1 MNKKALIEKPSPIFI
16 IGSGRSGTTMI
27 GEILTQLGVG
37 KSFEGHVVGI
47 LSKKFGNK
55 TLSKENAQKAIKILN
70 SHHAIRVR
78 GATLEISEIHSP
90 FSLRKILETSF
101 TKVAKNSGQNHWI
114 EKTPFYIDD
123 INSVLAIFPD
133 AKFIWCIRDGRD
145 VALSVFKKSWGANN
159 IYVAAKLWAKKN
171 NHLNV
176 SQLIR
181 NENLL
186 RIYYEQFLSA
196 PKKEIIKIVN
206 FVNEGPIANEESIIF
221 DLPILQN
228 NTNKWISAL
237 SAHQKL
243 MFETAAFDV
252 LRQHSYT
259 TLNETKPAVNDF
271 IKLGYTLHDKL
282 ILCSHLLKVN
292 VIDRIQV
299 SLRIKK
305 PFAERN

>member
-1 MNKKALIEKPSPIFI
+1 MNKQAMSKKLSPIFI

-37 KSFEGHVVGI
+37 KSFEGHVVCI
-47 LSKKFGNK
+47 LSKKFGNE
-55 TLSKENAQKAIKILN
+55 TLTKKNTEKAIKLLN

-78 GATLEISEIHSP
+78 GATLKISEINSP
-90 FSLRKILETSF
+90 FSVRKILEASF
-101 TKVAKNSGQNHWI
+101 TKVAKNSGHNNWI

-123 INSVLAIFPD
+123 IKAVLAIFPD

-171 NHLNV
+171 NQHNV
-176 SQLIR
+176 SQLIQ

-196 PKKEIIKIVN
+196 PKKEIVKIVK
-206 FVNEGPIANEESIIF
+206 FVNKGAPANEDSIKF
-221 DLPILQN
+221 ELPILQN
-228 NTNKWISAL
+228 NTSKWIGAL

-259 TLNETKPAVNDF
+259 TINETQPTINSL
-271 IKLGYTLHDKL
+271 IKLGYVLQDKL
-282 ILCSHLLKVN
+282 MLCFHLIKLNIIEKAL
-292 VIDRIQV
+292 V